1 MPGAAVPASG
11 RIFQD
16 IPMLLRKLYIAGA
29 AALIACGPA
38 AALAQQAGTLQ
49 IEHPWVRATAPS
61 QTTGAGYLAIH
72 NSGAAADTLLSV
84 NSDVAGMAE
93 VHKVSKAD
101 GMVKMGPVQG
111 GLAIPGGKTVDLSP
125 GGSYHIMFMHLK
137 GPFKAGEKVAATLN
151 FAHAGK
157 VAVTFEVKPLTYQP
171 ASGQADG
178 MSMDHMNMDHGDAGG
193 HMNMKMMKMAP
204 SGHGN

>member
-1 MPGAAVPASG
+1 M
-11 RIFQD
+11 F
-16 IPMLLRKLYIAGA
+16 LRKLCTLGA

-72 NSGAAADTLLSV
+72 NNGAAADTLLSV
-84 NSDVAGMAE
+84 SSGIAGMAE
-93 VHKVSKAD
+93 VHKTSRSD

-111 GLAIPGGKTVDLSP
+111 GLAIPGGKTVELSP

-137 GPFKAGEKVAATLN
+137 GPLKAGEKVAATLS

-157 VAVTFEVKPLTYQP
+157 VPVTFTVEPLTYQP
-171 ASGQADG
+171 ASGHGQADG
-178 MSMDHMNMDHGDAGG
+178 MGMDHMNMDHGDAGG
-193 HMNMKMMKMAP
+193 HMNMKMTK
-204 SGHGN
+204 